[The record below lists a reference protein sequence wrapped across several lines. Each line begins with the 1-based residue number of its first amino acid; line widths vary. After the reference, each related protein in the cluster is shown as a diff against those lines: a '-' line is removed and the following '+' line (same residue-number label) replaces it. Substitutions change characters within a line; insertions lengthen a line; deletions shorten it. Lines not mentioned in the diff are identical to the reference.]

1 MRRMKTENETLE
13 KILDLGLPKGY
24 DQPEYRRKFKF
35 MVTFK
40 VAIKGVGKPKE
51 TNFSY
56 YDLGS
61 ARKCYRD
68 ILLALY
74 RGKDVGSFTI
84 CLNHY
89 GAMTWQKPIFLEA
102 VDDNGQ

>member
-1 MRRMKTENETLE
+1 METENETLE
-13 KILDLGLPKGY
+13 KILNLGIPKGFERY
-24 DQPEYRRKFKF
+24 EYKRKFKF
-35 MVTFK
+35 TVTFK
-40 VAIKGVGKPKE
+40 VAIRGAAKPKE

-74 RGKDVGSFTI
+74 RGKDVRSFTI

-89 GAMTWQKPIFLEA
+89 GAMTWQKPIFLDA